1 MSANGNPP
9 DRIIKLEYLVAHL
22 EHELATMSSVLLE
35 QQTEIDALKRQTA
48 RLGDRVARLAEDEEQ
63 RDPGDE
69 RPPHY

>member
-1 MSANGNPP
+1 MSENDIPQ

-35 QQTEIDALKRQTA
+35 QQKEIDGLKRQTA
-48 RLGDRVARLAEDEEQ
+48 RLGDRVTRLAEDEEQ

>member
-1 MSANGNPP
+1 MSANDNPP